1 LNIITRI
8 SIKLGII
15 ALLLL
20 LSSSKTSN
28 ISATVENNQHDYITN
43 QNDIEITSQYVIID
57 FRGLDV
63 IHVKEEIEFKNLQ
76 NTSITELDFWPSV
89 NLNFENINAVDAAYD
104 PISLVQNE
112 YEDYVTLY
120 FDSDIGTNQSYWIRV
135 DYYLDISLDPNGKKH
150 PYHYYF
156 QYSPVLKYFTHEY
169 KLDIGL
175 PKNSW
180 LYEDDIIQTSFF
192 PTNGSYDPSGSR
204 IFLYWNFNNIQ
215 PDSEF
220 LIYIWFQPIDTKIPV
235 WLYILG
241 LLLGPFLGA
250 VSVYWWMKR
259 KETKVIQE
267 IGKIFL
273 TEDQKTLLRLII
285 EADGKVTQKQ
295 LIEKTGFSKS
305 KISRNLTPLRH
316 NELITK
322 ERWGREYKVFITDKG
337 RKVIE

>member
-1 LNIITRI
+1 M
-8 SIKLGII
+8 
-15 ALLLL
+15 LLL
-20 LSSSKTSN
+20 LSSSKSSN
-28 ISATVENNQHDYITN
+28 VSAAVENNSHDNNIN
-43 QNDIEITSQYVIID
+43 QSDIEVTSQYVIID
-57 FRGLDV
+57 FRSLDV

-89 NLNFENINAVDAAYD
+89 NLNYENINAVDAAYD
-104 PISLVQNE
+104 PISLIQNE
-112 YEDYVTLY
+112 YEDFVTLY
-120 FDSDIGTNQSYWIRV
+120 FDSDIVTNQSFLIRV
-135 DYYLDISLDPNGKKH
+135 DYYLDISLDPNGKKS

-175 PKNSW
+175 LKNSW

-192 PTNGSYDPSGSR
+192 PTNGSYDSSGSR
-204 IFLYWNFNNIQ
+204 LFLYWTFNNIQ

-220 LIYIWFQPIDTKIPV
+220 LIYIWFQPIDANNPV
-235 WLYILG
+235 WPYILG
-241 LLLGPFLGA
+241 LLGGVFLGA

-259 KETKVIQE
+259 REAKVMQE
-267 IGKIFL
+267 VGKIFL
-273 TEDQKTLLRLII
+273 NEDQKTLLNLII
-285 EADGKVTQKQ
+285 QAEGYITQKQ

-305 KISRNLTPLRH
+305 KISRNLTPLEH